1 MHSKHI
7 GYLQKDAKKIEQK
20 EQRTL
25 SEKLGEKFKIFID
38 KENQYKVYYISDR
51 QLSVLNLI

>member
-7 GYLQKDAKKIEQK
+7 GYLQKDAKEIEQK

-25 SEKLGEKFKIFID
+25 SEKLGKKLKIFID

>member
-7 GYLQKDAKKIEQK
+7 GYLLKDAKEIEQK

-25 SEKLGEKFKIFID
+25 SEKLGKKFKIFID
-38 KENQYKVYYISDR
+38 KEN
-51 QLSVLNLI
+51 

>member
-7 GYLQKDAKKIEQK
+7 GYLQK

-25 SEKLGEKFKIFID
+25 SEKLGKKFKIFID
-38 KENQYKVYYISDR
+38 KEN
-51 QLSVLNLI
+51 

>member
-7 GYLQKDAKKIEQK
+7 GYLQKDVKEIEQK

-25 SEKLGEKFKIFID
+25 SEKLGKKFKA
-38 KENQYKVYYISDR
+38 
-51 QLSVLNLI
+51 SVNF